1 MTFANWIIWI
11 FVQWNTF
18 AIKTIKVITRCSGK
32 RYSVRSSHRR
42 CLVGKVVFKNFA
54 KFKGKHLCS
63 RVFFLINSQNI
74 KKRFWHRRL
83 PVSFVKFLNTYFSTK
98 HLLWLLLK
106 LAFRVR
112 SNSFASLTIIFANSG
127 WPE

>member
-1 MTFANWIIWI
+1 MIFADWIIWF
-11 FVQWNTF
+11 FVQWNIL
-18 AIKTIKVITRCSGK
+18 AIKTIKVITRSSAKRCSI
-32 RYSVRSSHRR
+32 RSSHLR
-42 CLVGKVVFKNFA
+42 CLVGKVVCKNFA

-63 RVFFLINSQNI
+63 RVFFLIKSQNI

-106 LAFRVR
+106 LALRVR